1 MSSYSNYFENQVGA
15 QFSLDWVR
23 KDSDFVYNQL
33 RHVKKIVPFD
43 SDLDAPVLEIGS
55 GMGRLALLLY
65 EAGFSNYTG
74 LEIDP
79 EAQKFS
85 QTLGFQ
91 SFNFINQE
99 IKDFAEKNSEQ
110 RFENVFCF
118 ETLEHLEHPIQDL
131 MAISS
136 LIKEGGM
143 FIGSTPYP
151 FKKNIVSDETHL
163 FVLHPLN
170 WKRLFENCGFDY
182 VIVSAMT
189 FLPYLWRINKKL
201 NFIIPFYIPGMKLVS
216 TSLIIARKKIK
227 SHYKK

>member
-1 MSSYSNYFENQVGA
+1 M
-15 QFSLDWVR
+15 
-23 KDSDFVYNQL
+23 
-33 RHVKKIVPFD
+33 
-43 SDLDAPVLEIGS
+43 
-55 GMGRLALLLY
+55 
-65 EAGFSNYTG
+65 
-74 LEIDP
+74 
-79 EAQKFS
+79 
-85 QTLGFQ
+85 
-91 SFNFINQE
+91 
-99 IKDFAEKNSEQ
+99 
-110 RFENVFCF
+110 
-118 ETLEHLEHPIQDL
+118 PIP
-131 MAISS
+131 S

-189 FLPYLWRINKKL
+189 FLPYLRRINKKL

>member
-1 MSSYSNYFENQVGA
+1 MISSYSDYFKNHVGA
-15 QFSLDWVR
+15 QFNLDWVR

-33 RHVKKIVPFD
+33 RHVRKIVPFD
-43 SDLDAPVLEIGS
+43 TDLNAPVLEIGS

-65 EAGFSNYTG
+65 EKGFSDYTG
-74 LEIDP
+74 LEIDS

-85 QTLGFQ
+85 QNLGFQ

-99 IKDFAEKNSEQ
+99 IKDFAKQNSEQ
-110 RFENVFCF
+110 RFSVVFCF
-118 ETLEHLEHPIQDL
+118 ETLEHLEQPIQDL

-136 LIKEGGM
+136 LIKEGGL

-163 FVLHPLN
+163 FVLHPIN
-170 WKRLFENCGFDY
+170 WKRLFEKCGFEY

-216 TSLIIARKKIK
+216 TSLIIARKKK
-227 SHYKK
+227 